1 MSIVHI
7 HSNVCAKNSGKQPPL
22 EIVYKNSL
30 WTKVTDKWRALTKKN
45 LEPKKPKK
53 TLEGGSH
60 VFADWQCI
68 IEKITLL
75 KVIYSFNA
83 IFIIFL
89 NFYQNFNSIIRNRK
103 KTIMKST
110 WNHKTYILH
119 IQSDLELKE
128 TLGSTLCQITL

>member
-7 HSNVCAKNSGKQPPL
+7 HSNACAKNSGKQPPL

-30 WTKVTDKWRALTKKN
+30 WTKVTDKWRAPTKKN

-60 VFADWQCI
+60 MFADWQCI

-83 IFIIFL
+83 IFIIF
-89 NFYQNFNSIIRNRK
+89 
-103 KTIMKST
+103 
-110 WNHKTYILH
+110 
-119 IQSDLELKE
+119 
-128 TLGSTLCQITL
+128 